1 MPPAGYKGVI
11 RVSKVSGYQRNREMS
26 TYQGGKAFNGVSQV
40 SKGTLIP
47 FVPLIQTSQG
57 VFDV

>member
-1 MPPAGYKGVI
+1 VPPAGYKGVI
-11 RVSKVSGYQRNREMS
+11 RVSKVSEYQRIKEMS

-47 FVPLIQTSQG
+47 VAPKHSDLLMC
-57 VFDV
+57 V